1 MGREI
6 IEKRIERKK
15 QGSRSWKRARHFLKT
30 EINRVL
36 KKAIDGSF
44 SPVLERLKNLKKGK
58 RGVWSRSVNR
68 KFNHWLY
75 GYVLRRIRELCEVA
89 GVQLYIVPSAYTSRT
104 CPECGCQDKMNR
116 NGEHFKCLQCGYEAD
131 VDIVETRDHKRAYSP
146 FACKILPC
154 GIIPGD
160 ESKDGYPRWVHRQ
173 CCRSLGLTNG
183 TPMYQQKQ
191 APGKPQ
197 GP

>member
-131 VDIVETRDHKRAYSP
+131 ADVVGARNVLLRFTRELIVPLPAKSHPVEYSS
-146 FACKILPC
+146 I
-154 GIIPGD
+154 G
-160 ESKDGYPRWVHRQ
+160 
-173 CCRSLGLTNG
+173 
-183 TPMYQQKQ
+183 
-191 APGKPQ
+191 
-197 GP
+197 